1 MILAQLSD
9 PHVVRPG
16 ETYFGTDTER
26 YLTDALAAVARLE
39 PRADAVIVTGDL
51 VHRGTELEY
60 VRFKRIM
67 AGLDLPYYVIPG
79 NHDDRDRMRAV
90 LAPET
95 FGSCTEPR
103 VRYELEVNGV
113 RLIGL
118 DATGEPS
125 FPSAS
130 LDPDSLDWF
139 ETTLAAAPLA
149 PTIVAV
155 HQPPFRTGL
164 VYLDVFRYKGAARFR
179 RALER
184 YPNVGRVLCGHIHCV
199 RTARLGRALALSGP
213 STAPQIVPELFE
225 RRLFA
230 LRREVPG
237 FALHA
242 WDAARNFTTT
252 IYRREPA
259 TGAYGAAERYPA
271 AGAAFAVANARV

>member
-1 MILAQLSD
+1 
-9 PHVVRPG
+9 VR
-16 ETYFGTDTER
+16 
-26 YLTDALAAVARLE
+26 RLE
-39 PRADAVIVTGDL
+39 PRPDAVLVTGDL
-51 VHRGTELEY
+51 VHRGSELEY
-60 VRFKRIM
+60 VRFKGIM
-67 AGLDLPYYVIPG
+67 AALDLPYYVIPG

-95 FGSCTEPR
+95 FGSSTEPR
-103 VRYELEVNGV
+103 VRYARDVDGV

-125 FPSAS
+125 FPGAS
-130 LDPDSLDWF
+130 LDRDSLDWF
-139 ETTLAAAPLA
+139 EATLAAAPLV

-164 VYLDVFRYKGAARFR
+164 VYLDVFRYEGAARFR

-213 STAPQIVPELFE
+213 STAPQIVPELFA

-242 WDAARNFTTT
+242 WDAQTFTTT
-252 IYRREPA
+252 IYRRDPT
-259 TGAYGAAERYPA
+259 TGAYAAAERYPA
-271 AGAAFAVANARV
+271 AGAAFAVTNARV

>member
-1 MILAQLSD
+1 L
-9 PHVVRPG
+9 
-16 ETYFGTDTER
+16 
-26 YLTDALAAVARLE
+26 
-39 PRADAVIVTGDL
+39 
-51 VHRGTELEY
+51 
-60 VRFKRIM
+60 

-95 FGSCTEPR
+95 YGSSAEPR
-103 VRYELEVNGV
+103 VRYALEVRGV

-125 FPSAS
+125 FPGSS
-130 LDPDSLDWF
+130 LDRDSLDWL
-139 ETTLAAAPLA
+139 EATLAAAPLV

-164 VYLDVFRYKGAARFR
+164 VYLDVFRYEGAARFR
-179 RALER
+179 RILER
-184 YPNVGRVLCGHIHCV
+184 YSNVGRVLCGHIHCV
-199 RTARLGRALALSGP
+199 RTARLGSALALSGP

-242 WDAARNFTTT
+242 WEGPLGFTTT
-252 IYRREPA
+252 IYRRNPA
-259 TGAYGAAERYPA
+259 TGGYGPAGSYATTGTYTA
-271 AGAAFAVANARV
+271 AGAERTVANARV